1 MLHFYW
7 CKIQKVTISLII
19 FNAKNSY
26 LKKSAMRGNENWF
39 LWHQNPFNY
48 VICDLKLVSDIKGQ
62 PWIISGPSEG
72 SGYIW
77 KAHMRPKF
85 GSQLDILPIYWIRC
99 TRNIFLLC
107 NVIGVFVKNFTCF
120 LWLSVNPIIMVSE
133 IVTSNS

>member
-7 CKIQKVTISLII
+7 CKIQNVAISLII
-19 FNAKNSY
+19 LNAKNSD

-39 LWHQNPFNY
+39 VWHQNPFNY

-62 PWIISGPSEG
+62 PWMISRPSEG

-77 KAHMRPKF
+77 KANMRPKF